1 MNTQTRSELIS
12 RMQTIHD
19 KAVAENRDLTDQEN
33 TDYTEA
39 KALMDKTV
47 EQPDPKTLK
56 LADGPA
62 VITKQRSYS
71 VLRAI
76 GWSLGDSNAGDIGL
90 ERELHQQLSKGKPAK
105 GVMVPLNA
113 ILGKA
118 GQSTLTAGAGG
129 VLARTDVL
137 LADLL
142 ADVDSAIR
150 YATILGPLGV
160 STITV
165 PADQKVR
172 IPIKTGPGV
181 ASFVT
186 RDGDAAVTDLTFSDV
201 ESMPHTLATGARLN
215 RSSLIYSVP
224 SMEAIVR
231 SDLGIA
237 VADAV
242 NNAYLNG
249 SAGSSLI
256 QPNGLIQTLSG
267 ASRDFTTEINATP
280 TLKKFLQ
287 WSDLHVETYA
297 EVGHS
302 RAWLMHPRTADTL
315 RSTIWGTGGTTPIM
329 TGSTLEDDP
338 VVETHR
344 AVIGSTPYCAYGDWA
359 DSFVIF
365 YGPAMDM
372 LANPYHPD
380 VYLSGGI
387 IIRGLMDLDIVFRD
401 VKRLAMASDVVS

>member
-1 MNTQTRSELIS
+1 
-12 RMQTIHD
+12 
-19 KAVAENRDLTDQEN
+19 
-33 TDYTEA
+33 
-39 KALMDKTV
+39 
-47 EQPDPKTLK
+47 
-56 LADGPA
+56 
-62 VITKQRSYS
+62 
-71 VLRAI
+71 
-76 GWSLGDSNAGDIGL
+76 
-90 ERELHQQLSKGKPAK
+90 
-105 GVMVPLNA
+105 
-113 ILGKA
+113 
-118 GQSTLTAGAGG
+118 
-129 VLARTDVL
+129 
-137 LADLL
+137 
-142 ADVDSAIR
+142 
-150 YATILGPLGV
+150 
-160 STITV
+160 
-165 PADQKVR
+165 
-172 IPIKTGPGV
+172 
-181 ASFVT
+181 
-186 RDGDAAVTDLTFSDV
+186 
-201 ESMPHTLATGARLN
+201 MPHTLATGARLN